1 MDTLPPHATNDNLMF
16 PNASGIYQ
24 ITCTVNNKIYIGS
37 ATNLRTR
44 KKHHIYYLRHNTHHN
59 PHLQN
64 AWNKYG
70 EEAFTF
76 DVLEL
81 ILLPEMLT
89 TREQYYLDKLKPFG
103 SKGYNMSRDA
113 SSRLG
118 IKHTPETRAKM
129 GLSKIGKKHTPEARA
144 KMGLPHIGNKYNLG
158 RERSPETREKL
169 RQANLGKPSPMKGKT
184 TSPETREKLRQANL
198 GKTYPPRPVK
208 PNTYRVDG
216 DVSYISLT
224 QGKEAI
230 ISTSDLD
237 RALKV
242 RWRAQHDS
250 RTGNYRANGMFQGEI
265 VSLNRYLMEAKEGEW
280 VDNLNGDTLD
290 NRRSNLRLRDTPDYE
305 QVSSTSKTG
314 IRGVSLYRNNSN
326 EMRYKFSCQC
336 TACKITKLFPYTEE
350 GLEAARIFAE
360 AHYAAM
366 NNTK

>member
-1 MDTLPPHATNDNLMF
+1 MDTLPPHAQDDKSSSHIPTV
-16 PNASGIYQ
+16 PGIYK
-24 ITCTVNNKIYIGS
+24 ITCTANNKIYIGS
-37 ATNLRTR
+37 SVNLQKR
-44 KKHHIYYLRHNTHHN
+44 KRDHFYELRRNNHNN
-59 PHLQN
+59 SKLQR

-70 EEAFTF
+70 EQAFIF
-76 DVLEL
+76 EVLEL
-81 ILLPEMLT
+81 VLFPEMLID
-89 TREQYYLDKLKPFG
+89 REQYWFDKLKPFG
-103 SKGYNMSRDA
+103 NKGFNIALEAGHRV
-113 SSRLG
+113 RLG
-118 IKHTPETRAKM
+118 R
-129 GLSKIGKKHTPEARA
+129 KHTPEAIE
-144 KMGLPHIGNKYNLG
+144 KMRLTHIGNKYNLG
-158 RERSPETREKL
+158 RERSLETREKL

-216 DVSYISLT
+216 DACYIRLT

-230 ISTSDLD
+230 ISISDLD

-250 RTGNYRANGMFQGEI
+250 RTGNYRANGMFQGEM

-314 IRGVSLYRNNSN
+314 IRGVSLYHNNSN

-336 TACKITKLFPYTEE
+336 TACKITKVFPYTEE

-360 AHYAAM
+360 DHHAAM
-366 NNTK
+366 KKN